1 MVDEEGNLCFMACL
15 AISALVGAVVG
26 FGTSLASEA
35 ISNGGFDKVNW
46 DIVVSS
52 TIFGAIDYYTKKG
65 VEKANEG
72 FVPLY
77 YFKYKCK

>member
-1 MVDEEGNLCFMACL
+1 MIDEERNLCFLTCL
-15 AISALVGAVVG
+15 AIGALVGAIVG
-26 FGTSLASEA
+26 FGTSLALEA

-46 DIVVSS
+46 GIVVSS
-52 TIFGAIDYYTKKG
+52 TIFGAIDYFLKNG